1 MKKVS
6 MLLTAILLVSTLS
19 VALAVPVLA
28 HGMTVVDIE
37 ASAAEVPPGDPVLL
51 TITESNT
58 GAVPLINVSLTLW
71 DGTAFLSPVLVG
83 NGNGDDILD
92 AGEVWQWEITVYP
105 VTCTVYEAT
114 GYGFYKDPVTGK
126 EYHVTWPD
134 WPSERDSVEVC
145 VSENGGGGEGFT
157 PGYWKNHLDDWP
169 ATGYDPG
176 DDFDTVFGVANTRQ
190 TGLTLG
196 EAVGMK
202 GGGERALIRHAVAA
216 LLNAAHPDVDYL
228 YTEAEVIAM
237 VQDAYSSGDFMGVK
251 NLFEAQNELGGDF

>member
-1 MKKVS
+1 MKKLS
-6 MLLTAILLVSTLS
+6 MLLTAILLVSTLT

-37 ASAAEVPPGDPVLL
+37 ASATEVSPGDPAVL

-134 WPSERDSVEVC
+134 WPSERDSVEV
-145 VSENGGGGEGFT
+145 VEAKGSPLVTGRTIWMIGLPQVTTQVTILT
-157 PGYWKNHLDDWP
+157 PYS
-169 ATGYDPG
+169 
-176 DDFDTVFGVANTRQ
+176 
-190 TGLTLG
+190 
-196 EAVGMK
+196 
-202 GGGERALIRHAVAA
+202 A
-216 LLNAAHPDVDYL
+216 LLILDRPV
-228 YTEAEVIAM
+228 
-237 VQDAYSSGDFMGVK
+237 
-251 NLFEAQNELGGDF
+251 

>member
-1 MKKVS
+1 MKKLS
-6 MLLTAILLVSTLS
+6 MLLTAILLVSTLT

-37 ASAAEVPPGDPVLL
+37 ASATEVSPGDPAVL

-134 WPSERDSVEVC
+134 WPSERDSVEV
-145 VSENGGGGEGFT
+145 
-157 PGYWKNHLDDWP
+157 LDDWP